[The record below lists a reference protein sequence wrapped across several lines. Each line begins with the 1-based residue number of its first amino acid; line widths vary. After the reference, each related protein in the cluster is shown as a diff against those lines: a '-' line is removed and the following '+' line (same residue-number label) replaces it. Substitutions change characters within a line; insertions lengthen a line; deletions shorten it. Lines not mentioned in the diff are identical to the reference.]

1 MTTIDKA
8 PKSGSARRA
17 APKPRASA
25 AQLREHAPEGLI
37 TFRVSVLSQLLARL
51 VDVSVK
57 DALGLTSRQWRVL
70 VSLNRLGPSSSGD
83 VARMCSF
90 DHSQVSRVAFELT
103 ELGLLE
109 QGSAE
114 GDRRKLVLSLTPAA
128 TALLRDGIPA
138 SMERQARLRARL
150 GEKDYEAFSRA
161 LDALTDEAQ
170 RMLADRRET
179 GGAPAAKA

>member
-1 MTTIDKA
+1 MTTIAKA
-8 PKSGSARRA
+8 PKSTPSPKRA
-17 APKPRASA
+17 ARPRAAA
-25 AQLREHAPEGLI
+25 AQLREHAPEALI

-90 DHSQVSRVAFELT
+90 DHSQVSRVAYELT
-103 ELGLLE
+103 ELGLLS
-109 QGSAE
+109 QDSAPD
-114 GDRRKLVLSLTPAA
+114 DRRKLVLSLTPTAA
-128 TALLRDGIPA
+128 ALLRDGIPA
-138 SMERQARLRARL
+138 SLERQERLRARL
-150 GEKDYEAFSRA
+150 GEKDYEVFSRA

-170 RMLADRRET
+170 RMLAGKDS
-179 GGAPAAKA
+179 